1 MDHAPVTRVVV
12 VGGGT
17 AGWMAASA
25 LKRVFGAVLEIV
37 LVESEEIG
45 TVGVGEATIP
55 AIRLFNGLLG
65 LDENEFLARTE
76 GSIKLGIR
84 FVDWVRKGHTYLHAF
99 GDPGLPLG
107 GLGFHQYWLRRR
119 GEGGDLTTNDL
130 WDYSLNARAALENRF
145 DRPETVKPNRLGPL
159 VWAYHFDAGLYAKY
173 LREWAEA
180 RDVTRIEG
188 RIVDVALIEP
198 DGRVGSV
205 TTDRGDVVQGDLF
218 IDCSG
223 FRGLLIEGALQTG
236 YDDWTD
242 WLPCDRALAVPCA
255 SVSPL
260 TPYTQSTARD
270 AGWQWRIP
278 LQHRIGNGY
287 VYSSRFISDDE
298 AAATLMATLDGEAL
312 AEPRPLRFTTGK
324 RRRMWNRNV
333 VALGL
338 ASGFME
344 PLESTSIHLVQAA
357 LEKLIRLFPDTRM
370 DPALAATFN
379 RELDAE
385 YEAVR
390 DFLVLHYRA
399 TERDDTPF
407 WRHCASLP
415 TPPGLERK
423 MAAWRANGVLPAEA
437 DDVFKASSWLQV
449 LEGQGVRPNSYH
461 RLADRITDAQ
471 LDGYL
476 ADVRT
481 LAAQGVAPMR
491 DHGAFLATQREAKAR

>member
-1 MDHAPVTRVVV
+1 MGNPAIGKVVI

-17 AGWMAASA
+17 AGWMAAAA
-25 LKRVFGAVLEIV
+25 LTRVFGGLLNIT

-65 LDENEFLARTE
+65 LDEAEFLQRTE

-84 FVDWVRKGHTYLHAF
+84 FVDWTRKGHSYLHAF

-107 GLGFHQYWLRRR
+107 GLSFHQYWLRARDQ
-119 GEGGDLTTNDL
+119 GATEDL
-130 WDYSLNARAALENRF
+130 WAHSLNARAAVENRF
-145 DRPETVKPNRLGPL
+145 DRPEMVQPNRLGPL
-159 VWAYHFDAGLYAKY
+159 VWAYHFDAGLYARY

-180 RDVTRIEG
+180 QGVTRVEG
-188 RIVDVALIEP
+188 RIVDVQRRDP
-198 DGRVGSV
+198 DGFIASV
-205 TTDRGDVVQGDLF
+205 KTDKGALVEGDLF

-223 FRGLLIEGALQTG
+223 FRGFLIEQTLQTG
-236 YDDWTD
+236 YEDWTE

-255 SVSPL
+255 SVRPL
-260 TPYTQSTARD
+260 TPWTQSTARD

-278 LQHRIGNGY
+278 LQHRTGNGH

-298 AAATLMATLDGEAL
+298 ATATLMANLDGEAL
-312 AEPRPLRFTTGK
+312 AEPRALRFTTGK
-324 RRRMWNRNV
+324 RRKMWTRNV

-344 PLESTSIHLVQAA
+344 PLESTSIHLVQAG
-357 LEKLIRLFPDTRM
+357 LEKLIRLFPDTGF
-370 DPALAATFN
+370 DPALAAAFN

-399 TERDDTPF
+399 TERTDTAF
-407 WRHCASLP
+407 WRHCRELP
-415 TPPGLERK
+415 LPPGLERK
-423 MAAWRANGVLPAEA
+423 LATWRANAVLPNEAE
-437 DDVFKASSWLQV
+437 DLFKPSSWLQV
-449 LEGQGVRPNSYH
+449 LEGQGVRPNARH
-461 RLADRITDAQ
+461 RLADQIGDAQ
-471 LDGYL
+471 LTAYL
-476 ADVRT
+476 SDIRT
-481 LAAQGVAPMR
+481 LVAQGVAPMR
-491 DHGAFLATQREAKAR
+491 DHAAFLASQRKAPG